1 MNAMRGSL
9 GWIEVV
15 CGPMFSG
22 KSEELIR
29 RLRRAEIAR
38 QRVQIFKPI
47 IDQRYASDHIVSHS
61 DLRIHS
67 DCVSTAAEV
76 QAKLEPRTEVI
87 GIDEAQ
93 FLGEALV
100 ELVVRL
106 ADMGKRIVIAGLD
119 TDYLGR
125 PFHPMPE
132 LLAVADEIT
141 KTLAICMQ
149 CGNPAKHTQRLIA
162 NEDLIVVGAEGM
174 YEARCRRCFEPSLAA
189 VETRKK
195 KEAEVA
201 TSVGR

>member
-1 MNAMRGSL
+1 MNFAKNNL

-38 QRVQIFKPI
+38 QRVQIFKPG
-47 IDQRYASDHIVSHS
+47 IDERYSHDHIVSHS
-61 DLRIHS
+61 ELKIRS
-67 DCVSTAAEV
+67 EGVKNAAEFR
-76 QAKLEPRTEVI
+76 QRLDIRTEVV

-93 FLGEALV
+93 FLGMEIVDAVLN
-100 ELVVRL
+100 L
-106 ADMGKRIVIAGLD
+106 ADMGKRIIIAGLD

-132 LLAVADEIT
+132 LLAIADEIT

-149 CGNPAKHTQRLIA
+149 CGNPAKHTQRLVA
-162 NEDLIVVGAEGM
+162 NEDLIVVGAAGM
-174 YEARCRRCFEPSLAA
+174 YEARCRRCFEPNLAKSELERQKTVKA
-189 VETRKK
+189 
-195 KEAEVA
+195 
-201 TSVGR
+201 